1 MNFPLPAMASIA
13 DYFQTPILCAGRG
26 VAGLGGFLLFTFHLE
41 LDS

>member
-1 MNFPLPAMASIA
+1 MNSPLPAVASLA
-13 DYFQTPILCAGRG
+13 EYFQTPVLCAGRG